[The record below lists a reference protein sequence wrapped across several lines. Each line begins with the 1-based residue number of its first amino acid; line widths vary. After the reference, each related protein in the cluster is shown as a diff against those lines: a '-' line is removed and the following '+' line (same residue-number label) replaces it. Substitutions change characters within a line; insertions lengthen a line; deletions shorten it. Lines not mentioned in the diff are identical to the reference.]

1 MDCIFKKLP
10 VAEVFE
16 LKNQITAKPQLVISK
31 NVCSTSF
38 FDMTLYSLGEGE
50 GITWQTIP
58 GDLLLCVIEGEA
70 FLETDI
76 NGGQKADKGKVLFV
90 KGGERFQISGNKPY
104 KLNFMVVNKNI
115 GGKEMFIKNFD
126 QGKVVELKEQIQVE
140 KGTIVSKTMV
150 NSDFMTMT
158 IFAFD
163 AEQGVSTHAAPGDAF
178 VVCLEGKA
186 EVELNGEK
194 LTIEAGQSLIMP
206 ANAPH
211 ALKAVTPYKMLLTV
225 VKA

>member
-1 MDCIFKKLP
+1 MDCNFTKLP

-16 LKNQITAKPQLVISK
+16 LSNQINAKPQLVISK
-31 NVCSTSF
+31 NICSTSF

-58 GDLLLCVIEGEA
+58 GDLLLSVIEGEA
-70 FLETDI
+70 FLETDFY
-76 NGGQKADKGKVLFV
+76 GGQKAEKGNVLFV

-104 KLNFMVVNKNI
+104 KLNFMVINNF

-140 KGTIVSKTMV
+140 KGTIVSKTLV